1 MLKDVSVRAR
11 WDDEA
16 KVWTATSAD
25 IQGLVIEADTLPE
38 VFHEIALVLPD
49 LLELNLSKTFHQD

>member
-1 MLKDVSVRAR
+1 MIQDVSVQAR

-16 KVWTATSAD
+16 KVWTATSND
-25 IQGLVIEADTLPE
+25 IQELVIEAETLPE

-49 LLELNLSKTFHQD
+49 LLELKSVQ

>member
-11 WDDEA
+11 WDDGA
-16 KVWTATSAD
+16 NVWTATSTD
-25 IQGLVIEADTLPE
+25 IQGLVIEAETLPD

-49 LLELNLSKTFHQD
+49 LLELKSIR